1 MPHPLAAL
9 AALALA
15 KKAAAL
21 AIIHAYGVGRLYR
34 RALVQTR
41 RLAGSVSTARGAAAA
56 ARVGWAFRVPGRVLR
71 AFGWTPK
78 ARTPPLQPPTFA
90 AGPVWQP
97 RARPPPPLPS
107 PRAPAWGGL
116 GSAPRRH
123 SPPAH
128 ARVVSV
134 DALWRVCGVRLV

>member
-34 RALVQTR
+34 RALAHTR
-41 RLAGSVSTARGAAAA
+41 RLAGPVSTPRGAAAA

-71 AFGWTPK
+71 ACGWTPK
-78 ARTPPLQPPTFA
+78 ARTTPPQPPPFA
-90 AGPVWQP
+90 AGPVWSP
-97 RARPPPPLPS
+97 RARPAPPLLS
-107 PRAPAWGGL
+107 PRAPVRGGL
-116 GSAPRRH
+116 GSAPRRQA
-123 SPPAH
+123 PPAH

-134 DALWRVCGVRLV
+134 QALWRDGR